1 MQGAGDPGNV
11 AEIWSHSVGAWD
23 PLEHG
28 KSVPFCDRGV
38 ILNVFEGPAGLCLI
52 FERAPHVQI
61 TEDQA

>member
-1 MQGAGDPGNV
+1 M
-11 AEIWSHSVGAWD
+11 GAWD